1 MAKGKNLDID
11 ILNSNVDKVI
21 KEKLGE
27 NANFTTNN
35 KSDNEFILVVSC
47 NGDVYKI
54 RVQKNSNG
62 TTSVTPCQG
71 KNIQVAKEIVNKLID
86 ISEIDDRS
94 NFSFSVKNISDDDF
108 NILQEK
114 FKELKAKITTA
125 PNNNENIENIFN
137 IQGCNKDKIVITRY
151 KNKNTLFQ
159 GKPIYLY
166 KQLMYCLSEVLKFRD
181 IIKAQE
187 KIFDI
192 KIEANDDEIDK
203 NYKKVFPLS
212 HKFLDGRLKDI
223 ILPVFY
229 FNRLDLELEDYS
241 IFTFPILRGLEG
253 YIKKIL
259 KEENAM
265 IYNKN
270 IGECFTKSSNK
281 WVPLPELKEYITN
294 DNICKALAQL
304 YTLYN
309 EYRNKF
315 FHVDKMI
322 DTSIIIKTRLEAE
335 QIIETVIQTIEDT
348 YKIYKENKNN

>member
-114 FKELKAKITTA
+114 FKELKAEITTA
-125 PNNNENIENIFN
+125 PNKNESIENIFN

-166 KQLMYCLSEVLKFRD
+166 KQLMYCLSEVLGSTD

-187 KIFDI
+187 NIFNI
-192 KIEANDDEIDK
+192 KIKVTDNEIDK
-203 NYKKVFPLS
+203 NYKETFTLS
-212 HKFLDGRLKDI
+212 YKFLDGRLKDI
-223 ILPVFY
+223 ILPIFY

-259 KEENAM
+259 KEENAI
-265 IYNKN
+265 IYDKN
-270 IGECFTKSSNK
+270 IGECFTKSLSK
-281 WVPLPELKEYITN
+281 WVPSSELKKYINN
-294 DNICKALAQL
+294 DNICEILAKL

-322 DTSIIIKTRLEAE
+322 EPSGIIKTRLEAE